1 LQSNS
6 MSIVLRSDFENVK
19 AQLEDTQES
28 LAAAF
33 ARIEVF
39 RQREKLL
46 LAEVSKLR
54 TAQAAKATAGPS
66 TDTQP
71 QLQQDGSSAGTSS
84 SAAGSQEQQHVSTAA
99 PAGTP
104 SSMQGAGPA
113 QQQQQQ
119 PQQQP
124 DPAPDLPCYIT
135 EVEGHLPV
143 MLLSS
148 SGRRTPGSIVITPD
162 YVDFVEVRA
171 RIKRHSFIGVTAAS
185 VRPHSAGKQ
194 GLKLKNLL
202 PSCVSPNQMQPASP
216 TAPRHQTPSGGFHT
230 LQHQQQQQVGDAAGA
245 GSSSNT
251 AGAWI
256 ATSAAADIQPEASTS
271 TMSWQQQLHF
281 QDLSAPPAAGLGT
294 VTSPQRARRTSA
306 GTSVSQLNI
315 KSPKSPSAE
324 AVLGSTPDTPSGWAA
339 SHSLRHCTTW
349 SSGHT
354 SADAGHTYAGA
365 EAELTE
371 IGAAAAA
378 AAAAG
383 SSSPRGSNGST
394 GGWSEG
400 DGGRE
405 AKGVWKILW
414 RGGGMQ
420 QQLSFEATQ
429 TT

>member
-1 LQSNS
+1 
-6 MSIVLRSDFENVK
+6 
-19 AQLEDTQES
+19 
-28 LAAAF
+28 
-33 ARIEVF
+33 
-39 RQREKLL
+39 
-46 LAEVSKLR
+46 
-54 TAQAAKATAGPS
+54 
-66 TDTQP
+66 
-71 QLQQDGSSAGTSS
+71 
-84 SAAGSQEQQHVSTAA
+84 
-99 PAGTP
+99 
-104 SSMQGAGPA
+104 
-113 QQQQQQ
+113 
-119 PQQQP
+119 
-124 DPAPDLPCYIT
+124 
-135 EVEGHLPV
+135 

-162 YVDFVEVRA
+162 YLDFVEVRA

-202 PSCVSPNQMQPASP
+202 PSCISPNQMQPASP

-230 LQHQQQQQVGDAAGA
+230 LQHQQQQVGGAAGA

-271 TMSWQQQLHF
+271 SMSWQQQLHF
-281 QDLSAPPAAGLGT
+281 QDLSAPIAAGPGT

-306 GTSVSQLNI
+306 GTSVSQLNM

-354 SADAGHTYAGA
+354 YAGA

-371 IGAAAAA
+371 VGAAAAAA

-394 GGWSEG
+394 GGCSEG